1 MDMEALTA
9 GSEMRRPPAG
19 RRLRTIQNAL
29 ARGLA
34 KGALLSVWLLLPL
47 MPVLG
52 VVLSRMSGIR

>member
-9 GSEMRRPPAG
+9 GPAMCPPPAG
-19 RRLRTIQNAL
+19 RRLRAVHNAF

-34 KGALLSVWLLLPL
+34 RGALLSVWVLLPL

>member
-9 GSEMRRPPAG
+9 GPALRPAPPG
-19 RRLRTIQNAL
+19 RRLRTVHNAF

-34 KGALLSVWLLLPL
+34 RGALLSVWVLFPL

-52 VVLSRMSGIR
+52 VVQSRMSGIR